1 MEKNANA
8 QIAFPA
14 FLSFVGQVL
23 QPLAGYILDFQWDG
37 TIIDGAR
44 IYDVVHYQYAL
55 SILPIACVLSLIA
68 AILLKEKH

>member
-1 MEKNANA
+1 MSGAALGLINTFAVVSGA
-8 QIAFPA
+8 I
-14 FLSFVGQVL
+14 L
-23 QPLAGYILDFQWDG
+23 QPVAGYILDAQWNG